1 MSELM
6 AVGQALTMSSRE
18 IAELTGKRHDHVLRD
33 VENMLQELGQTSP
46 HFWGELPDSY
56 NRPQRVAFLPKDLS
70 ITLVAGYSVQMRH
83 AIVCRWQELEAAQAP
98 DLSTEEGRLLMI
110 QELST
115 KQLALVRENKAQAQQ
130 LALAAP
136 KVEFVD
142 RFVQASTG
150 SKTFRQV
157 AKLLKANERHFR
169 AFLEEKGVMYRLGG
183 EWMPYAQHIEAD
195 RFEVKAGVAENDH
208 AYTAARFT
216 AKGVEWVAGEWAKH
230 QVAQATQQE
239 AA

>member
-1 MSELM
+1 MLVSMRESKAVRRWVLDKLKAMGVPQTM
-6 AVGQALTMSSRE
+6 AQALRLAADQ
-18 IAELTGKRHDHVLRD
+18 AEKI
-33 VENMLQELGQTSP
+33 EQQ
-46 HFWGELPDSY
+46 
-56 NRPQRVAFLPKDLS
+56 
-70 ITLVAGYSVQMRH
+70 
-83 AIVCRWQELEAAQAP
+83 QA
-98 DLSTEEGRLLMI
+98 
-110 QELST
+110 
-115 KQLALVRENKAQAQQ
+115 Q

-136 KVEFVD
+136 KVAFVD

-230 QVAQATQQE
+230 QLAQATQQE
-239 AA
+239 AAHDVR

>member
-6 AVGQALTMSSRE
+6 TVGRALTMSSIDLLDLVNQSRASHGE
-18 IAELTGKRHDHVLRD
+18 AKIENRHFLARIEDELD
-33 VENMLQELGQTSP
+33 
-46 HFWGELPDSY
+46 GELPPRKNFTHPSNGLAIGYYDLTIDQCRLVGMRESKGV
-56 NRPQRVAFLPKDLS
+56 RRWVLERLKERETPLVPQTYAQAL
-70 ITLVAGYSVQMRH
+70 
-83 AIVCRWQELEAAQAP
+83 LEAGRLAQ
-98 DLSTEEGRLLMI
+98 LTEE
-110 QELST
+110 
-115 KQLALVRENKAQAQQ
+115 QAQQ

-230 QVAQATQQE
+230 QVRE
-239 AA
+239 AV

>member
-6 AVGQALTMSSRE
+6 TVGRALTMSSIDLLDLVNQSRASHGE
-18 IAELTGKRHDHVLRD
+18 AKIENRHFLARIEDELD
-33 VENMLQELGQTSP
+33 
-46 HFWGELPDSY
+46 GELPPRKNFTHPSNGLAIGYYDLTIDQCRLVGMRESKGV
-56 NRPQRVAFLPKDLS
+56 RRWVLERLKERETPLVPQTYAQAL
-70 ITLVAGYSVQMRH
+70 
-83 AIVCRWQELEAAQAP
+83 LEA
-98 DLSTEEGRLLMI
+98 GRLA
-110 QELST
+110 
-115 KQLALVRENKAQAQQ
+115 QLAEEQAQQ

-230 QVAQATQQE
+230 QVRE
-239 AA
+239 AV

>member
-6 AVGQALTMSSRE
+6 TVGRALTMSSIDLLDLVNQSRASHGE
-18 IAELTGKRHDHVLRD
+18 AKIENRHFLARIEDELD
-33 VENMLQELGQTSP
+33 
-46 HFWGELPDSY
+46 GELPPRKNFTHPSNGLAIGYYDLTIDQCRLVGMRESKGV
-56 NRPQRVAFLPKDLS
+56 RRWVLERLKERETPLVPQTYAQAL
-70 ITLVAGYSVQMRH
+70 
-83 AIVCRWQELEAAQAP
+83 LEA
-98 DLSTEEGRLLMI
+98 GRLA
-110 QELST
+110 
-115 KQLALVRENKAQAQQ
+115 QLAEEQAQQ

-230 QVAQATQQE
+230 QVRE